1 MLSDPN
7 GLQNS
12 LYDWGEIIV
21 LFNISIA
28 EYIDHVEKKPTLT
41 TTWNSSWL
49 AAGAAPAVIAGKLVV
64 KESLGKDWHC

>member
-12 LYDWGEIIV
+12 FCDWGEIIV

-28 EYIDHVEKKPTLT
+28 EYIDHVEKNHYP
-41 TTWNSSWL
+41 N
-49 AAGAAPAVIAGKLVV
+49 
-64 KESLGKDWHC
+64 C